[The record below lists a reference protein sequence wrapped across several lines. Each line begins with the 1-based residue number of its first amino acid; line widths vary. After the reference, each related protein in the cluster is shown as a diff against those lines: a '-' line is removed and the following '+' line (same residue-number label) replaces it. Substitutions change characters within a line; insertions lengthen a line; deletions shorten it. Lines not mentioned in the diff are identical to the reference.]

1 MAGLH
6 ARPQRDRP
14 VSILRTEQLE
24 KTFAGGDAEAVVAAV
39 WLDGGLDAARAFV
52 RPLFADRV
60 RALERAASVDARSR
74 LQELLEGKGKARP
87 VYTVDEIAGPP
98 HARVFHTSV
107 LADGQR
113 FGPAP
118 GNSKRSSAAAAASLA
133 LASLGPDTAP

>member
-1 MAGLH
+1 
-6 ARPQRDRP
+6 